1 MQLVE
6 GVDKMKKVL
15 VLEDEE
21 AIRGFVV
28 LNLKRAGYETIEAAT
43 GEDALVLF
51 DQNPDIDVAVLDVM
65 LPGIDGLEVCKTI
78 RASNQK
84 VGIIMLT
91 AKSQEND
98 KVAGLMNGA
107 DDYVSKPFS
116 PLELIVRVDSLYRRV
131 QLMKG
136 NAQENSDEIKDGPFI
151 LNTKSRRLEKN
162 GKKVEVTQVEFQ
174 LMRHFLENTGK
185 AFSREEIFRK
195 VWSDNFG
202 GDRHKIVDVNIR
214 RLRLKIEDDP
224 SNPTYIQTV
233 WGFGYRWGN
242 E

>member
-1 MQLVE
+1 
-6 GVDKMKKVL
+6 MKKVL

-21 AIRGFVV
+21 AIRAFVV
-28 LNLKRAGYETIEAAT
+28 LNLRRAGYETVEAAT
-43 GEDALVLF
+43 GEEALALF
-51 DQNPDIDVAVLDVM
+51 DDNHDIDIAVLDVM

-84 VGIIMLT
+84 IGIIMLT
-91 AKSQEND
+91 AKAQEND

-107 DDYVSKPFS
+107 DDYVAKPFS

-131 QLMKG
+131 QMMKG
-136 NAQENSDEIKDGPFI
+136 VAMENSDELKDGPFL
-151 LNTKSRRLEKN
+151 LNVKSRRLEKA

-174 LMRHFLENTGK
+174 LMKHFLENTGK
-185 AFSREEIFRK
+185 AFSREEIFK
-195 VWSDNFG
+195 QVWGENFG

-233 WGFGYRWGN
+233 WGYGYRWGN